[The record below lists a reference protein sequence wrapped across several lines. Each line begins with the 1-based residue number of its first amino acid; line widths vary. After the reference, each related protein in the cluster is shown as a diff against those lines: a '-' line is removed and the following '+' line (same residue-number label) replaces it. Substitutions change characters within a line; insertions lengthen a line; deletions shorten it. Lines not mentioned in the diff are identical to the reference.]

1 MEHIIVNLT
10 PHNVNIVLDDGRVIT
25 IERSGMVARCAQQTQ
40 KVNEIN
46 YSNANAII
54 PITQTTYGEVVD
66 LPEPKEN
73 VYYIVS
79 RLVMSAAVGRTDLLC
94 PNGLVR
100 DDNGN
105 VIGCESLSN
114 N

>member
-1 MEHIIVNLT
+1 MEIINLT
-10 PHNVNIVLDDGRVIT
+10 PHDVNIVLESSVVTIT
-25 IERSGMVARCAQQTQ
+25 KSGVVARCAQQTQ

-66 LPEPKEN
+66 LPEPRTN
-73 VYYIVS
+73 TYYIVS
-79 RLVMSAAVGRTDLLC
+79 RLVMSAASGRTDLLC

>member
-1 MEHIIVNLT
+1 MEIINLT
-10 PHNVNIVLDDGRVIT
+10 PHDVNIVLDGRVIT
-25 IERSGMVARCAQQTQ
+25 IERSGKIARCEQQTQ
-40 KVNEIN
+40 KVNELN
-46 YSNANAII
+46 YSNTII
-54 PITQTTYGEVVD
+54 PITQTSYGEVVD

-79 RLVMSAAVGRTDLLC
+79 RLVMSAVSGRSDLLV

-105 VIGCESLSN
+105 IIGCESLAN